1 MTTARQTLPIRR
13 VYAGMYDGPHATPKP
28 SESGPIFLGIK
39 NVGESGQLDL
49 SEVRHISEEEYPRW
63 IKRVEPQHGDIV
75 FSYEATLNRYAII
88 PKGFRGCLGR
98 RMALIRP
105 DESKA
110 CGRFLY
116 YYFFGQEWRNVIA
129 QNTLIGSTV
138 DRIPIAK
145 FPDFPITVPSLAA
158 QRKIAAILSAYDD
171 LIENNLR
178 RIKILEEMAQNL
190 YREWFVKFR
199 FPGHQHARFV
209 ESPLGRTPEGWE
221 VNALSQAVI
230 VRPSLPVPQHTQIP
244 FVPMSSLS
252 NDSMLI
258 SDIEYRSKTSG
269 ARFQNGD
276 TLFARITP
284 CLENGKTGFVQ
295 FLPTDD
301 AVACGSTEFIVLRS
315 KTVCPEY
322 VYLTARS
329 EKFRDN
335 AIKSMSGATGRQR
348 VREECFDQ
356 FQLAQPPEEI
366 LKDFQDITGTQFK
379 MIDSLNRRNLNLRQ
393 ACDLLLPRLIS
404 GEVDVSELDI
414 TVPEEFMHESH

>member
-1 MTTARQTLPIRR
+1 MAEWQTIPIKE

-28 SESGPIFLGIK
+28 SGSGPIFLGIK

-49 SEVRHISEEEYPRW
+49 SDVRHISEEEYPRW
-63 IKRVEPQHGDIV
+63 IKRVEPRHGDIV
-75 FSYEATLNRYAII
+75 FSYEATLNRYAMI
-88 PKGFRGCLGR
+88 PQGFRGCLGR

-145 FPDFPITVPSLAA
+145 FPDFPITIPPLPT

-199 FPGHQHARFV
+199 FPGHQHAHFTDSSHGMIPDGW
-209 ESPLGRTPEGWE
+209 EAGTLGTVSNVIPGYAFKSKDWVDVGMPVIKIKNIRPGNLIDTEQVDHVPEGI
-221 VNALSQAVI
+221 LSSTHKKFWIHNGDILIAMTGATAGKVGK
-230 VRPSLPVPQHTQIP
+230 VRSRK
-244 FVPMSSLS
+244 
-252 NDSMLI
+252 SMLLNQRVAK
-258 SDIEYRSKTSG
+258 IEPKDHFKEFVWCTVGNPG
-269 ARFQNGD
+269 AEKRFYALADGAAQPN
-276 TLFARITP
+276 
-284 CLENGKTGFVQ
+284 
-295 FLPTDD
+295 
-301 AVACGSTEFIVLRS
+301 
-315 KTVCPEY
+315 
-322 VYLTARS
+322 
-329 EKFRDN
+329 
-335 AIKSMSGATGRQR
+335 MSGSQI
-348 VREECFDQ
+348 EN
-356 FQLAQPPEEI
+356 LEI
-366 LKDFQDITGTQFK
+366 LVPSFDLVSQFNDTVTPIINDVDN
-379 MIDSLNRRNLNLRQ
+379 MILRNQTLRYTR
-393 ACDLLLPRLIS
+393 DLLLPKLIS

-414 TVPEEFMHESH
+414 NVPEEAAA